1 MSLDNAISMEPV
13 KKKLE
18 NLQEHL
24 PNQNPMV
31 YEFAEF
37 LAARLNPELVP
48 PGFVM
53 ATELALADLRKG
65 VDGFTGKP
73 ISGNLS
79 GYPRQLYA
87 GLRMYIPEI
96 IKAVCPEDFAKGVK
110 EFYDQV
116 YTKMKKKS
124 MFRC

>member
-24 PNQNPMV
+24 PNKTPMV

-37 LAARLNPELVP
+37 LAGRLNPELVP
-48 PGFVM
+48 RGFVM
-53 ATELALADLRKG
+53 ATELALTDLRKD

-79 GYPRQLYA
+79 GYPSQLYSI
-87 GLRMYIPEI
+87 LRIYVPEI
-96 IKAVCPEDFAKGVK
+96 VKAVCPEDFAKGVK

-116 YTKMKKKS
+116 HEEMKKNQK
-124 MFRC
+124 